1 MWGTEGTHGECQP
14 GGKLVAA
21 GLSGFGLFC
30 TADLFTMWV
39 LPQLT
44 TSQYATA
51 VMESLHLNY
60 HWGVMLLGVT
70 CMLWG
75 FGAVGQ
81 DLIAEITERRKAEE
95 ALRESQERF
104 ELASEG
110 ANAGMWDWPDVSQD
124 GQWWSP
130 RWYQL
135 LGYADGE
142 VEASF
147 TNFKAFLHP
156 DDRHSLAQAFT
167 VHLQDRVPF
176 ELRYRLRMKSGDYRW
191 FRGRGHTCSHK
202 NGNVLRMSGSIQDI
216 TEQKRAE
223 EQQRTLDAR
232 LLELEKL
239 ESLGVFARG
248 FAHDFNNLLAGVMG
262 NASFALLTLP
272 PTSPLRARMEAIEQ
286 A

>member
-1 MWGTEGTHGECQP
+1 
-14 GGKLVAA
+14 
-21 GLSGFGLFC
+21 
-30 TADLFTMWV
+30 
-39 LPQLT
+39 
-44 TSQYATA
+44 
-51 VMESLHLNY
+51 
-60 HWGVMLLGVT
+60 
-70 CMLWG
+70 MLWG

-167 VHLQDRVPF
+167 VHLQDRRTCQVLN
-176 ELRYRLRMKSGDYRW
+176 LRVLGDRALSSSNVIGRW
-191 FRGRGHTCSHK
+191 
-202 NGNVLRMSGSIQDI
+202 MAIDI
-216 TEQKRAE
+216 S
-223 EQQRTLDAR
+223 R
-232 LLELEKL
+232 LLECDQSRRSFSVHSSKPMPP
-239 ESLGVFARG
+239 SPI
-248 FAHDFNNLLAGVMG
+248 LAV
-262 NASFALLTLP
+262 T
-272 PTSPLRARMEAIEQ
+272 
-286 A
+286 